1 LPDELKKWVRTH
13 WRWLV
18 FGLSIALT
26 VVTLYFVFRKIDQ
39 HAFAHLFWMQ
49 DRGLLVGA
57 AAFILLQINL
67 GAERW
72 RTILSAMTRGHTP
85 SVMSVQAVFY
95 SSIFFNCL
103 PLGTISGD
111 VARVWL
117 ARKLALSL
125 KQLVL
130 SVLIDR
136 MLVVGVL
143 IVLALVSLPS
153 IAQPLAT
160 TIWLG
165 CAAALV
171 AGVAVFLLLQP
182 IARMLGRWSKMRP
195 VYFLLRAAEELRSAT
210 QRGSL
215 RASVWALLSAICG
228 NLAAYCI
235 ARGLGFDV
243 GLIAI
248 IAVMSIV
255 IIVSALPISLA
266 GWGVREFSTVVLLG
280 LLGIEREAAL
290 LFSVEFGL
298 IGMLMSLPGGAIWFA
313 SRRNR
318 TTPASVVQSEPV
330 PEGSMAG
337 R

>member
-1 LPDELKKWVRTH
+1 
-13 WRWLV
+13 
-18 FGLSIALT
+18 
-26 VVTLYFVFRKIDQ
+26 VFRKIDQ
-39 HAFAHLFWMQ
+39 HAFAHLFWTQ
-49 DRGLLVGA
+49 DRSLLIGA
-57 AAFILLQINL
+57 AAFMLLQINL
-67 GAERW
+67 GGERW
-72 RTILSAMTRGHTP
+72 RTVLSAMARGNTP

-103 PLGTISGD
+103 PLGTIGGD

-136 MLVVGVL
+136 VLVVGAF
-143 IVLALVSLPS
+143 IMLALMSLPS

-171 AGVAVFLLLQP
+171 AGAAIFLLLRP
-182 IARMLGRWSKMRP
+182 IARMLGRCRKTRL
-195 VYFLLRAAEELRSAT
+195 VYFLLRTAEELQSAM

-215 RASVWALLSAICG
+215 RASLWALLSAICG

-235 ARGLGFDV
+235 ARSLGIDV
-243 GLIAI
+243 GMIPM

-255 IIVSALPISLA
+255 PIVSALPISLA
-266 GWGVREFSTVVLLG
+266 GWGVREFSVVALLSI
-280 LLGIEREAAL
+280 LGIEREAAL
-290 LFSVEFGL
+290 LLSVEFGL
-298 IGMLMSLPGGAIWFA
+298 IGMLMSLPGGVIWLAI
-313 SRRNR
+313 RRNGA
-318 TTPASVVQSEPV
+318 TAGSVGHLEKPV
-330 PEGSMAG
+330 AARLMK
-337 R
+337 

>member
-1 LPDELKKWVRTH
+1 LPDDLKKWVRTH
-13 WRWLV
+13 RRWLA
-18 FGLSIALT
+18 FGFSIALT

-49 DRGLLVGA
+49 DRSLLVGA

-103 PLGTISGD
+103 PLGTIGGD

-136 MLVVGVL
+136 MLVVGAL

-182 IARMLGRWSKMRP
+182 IARMLGRWSKVRP

-215 RASVWALLSAICG
+215 RASLWALLSAICG

-235 ARGLGFDV
+235 ARNLGIDV
-243 GLIAI
+243 GIAI

-255 IIVSALPISLA
+255 TIVSALPISLA
-266 GWGVREFSTVVLLG
+266 GWGVREFSTVALLG

-290 LFSVEFGL
+290 LLSVEFGL
-298 IGMLMSLPGGAIWFA
+298 MGMLMSLPGGAIFWFA
-313 SRRNR
+313 LRRNR
-318 TTPASVVQSEPV
+318 TTAASVV
-330 PEGSMAG
+330 
-337 R
+337 